1 MTYIPIGNEKAEE
14 EDFTPNRVLEGIVL
28 RRRGRARTTFIKQPS
43 TDKHAIKENRARPT
57 IAWNNQTVS

>member
-1 MTYIPIGNEKAEE
+1 MKRQKKKT
-14 EDFTPNRVLEGIVL
+14 TPNRVLEGIVL